1 MCYDILR
8 SVNSAFFYIFFIFI
22 LMFSLVACGNNQT
35 YEDAKQGGYCDDD
48 ETKTAIK
55 ETFDKAAENAP
66 SIVFLDDMDKFTNGD
81 ERHPDAEEYV
91 TVQSCIDEVK
101 DGGTVYF
108 PDGTYLVS
116 AALIFYS
123 NQTFKLSDNAVI
135 LRSKESN
142 PVTRYLLASYSEPQ
156 WSGYEGTHDVVIS
169 GGIFDGNADLT
180 EKSTLVNTVHC
191 RNIRIVGCHFR
202 NCSMWHMIEINST
215 ENAVID
221 SCVFDGPS
229 YTLIPENLLN
239 EQIQLDLARDG
250 SYGPVYNCDGTLIDF
265 KSDDTVCCSIVIKNN
280 IFKCDGF
287 PGVGHHGDIDHHN
300 ILIES
305 NIFDGPSGRIGKSR
319 GYIFF
324 RPMVYDLK
332 VKNNA
337 FISPEETDSPSYG
350 IILENP
356 DADAL
361 TAEDNIFIG
370 KIDKEV
376 IIGG

>member
-1 MCYDILR
+1 ME
-8 SVNSAFFYIFFIFI
+8 FINVTDNENVFADG
-22 LMFSLVACGNNQT
+22 VH
-35 YEDAKQGGYCDDD
+35 DD
-48 ETKTAIK
+48 TKALQ
-55 ETFDKAAENAP
+55 E
-66 SIVFLDDMDKFTNGD
+66 
-81 ERHPDAEEYV
+81 
-91 TVQSCIDEVK
+91 CIDKVK
-101 DGGTVYF
+101 DGGTIYF

-116 AALIFYS
+116 STLIFYS

-239 EQIQLDLARDG
+239 EQIQLDLAHEG
-250 SYGPVYNCDGTLIDF
+250 SYGPVYNCKGDLIDF
-265 KSDDTVCCSIVIKNN
+265 CKDDTVCRNVVISNN
-280 IFKCDGF
+280 IFKCAGF
-287 PGVGHHGDIDHHN
+287 PAIGHHGDCGHHN
-300 ILIES
+300 ILIEN
-305 NIFDGPSGRIGKSR
+305 NIFDGKSGLYDKSR
-319 GYIFF
+319 GYIIF
-324 RPMVYDLK
+324 RPMVYD
-332 VKNNA
+332 VKIKKNV
-337 FISPEETDSPSYG
+337 FISPENTNSPNYG
-350 IILENP
+350 IVFENQKSDDLLLESNV
-356 DADAL
+356 
-361 TAEDNIFIG
+361 FIG
-370 KIDKEV
+370 KITNLDD
-376 IIGG
+376 